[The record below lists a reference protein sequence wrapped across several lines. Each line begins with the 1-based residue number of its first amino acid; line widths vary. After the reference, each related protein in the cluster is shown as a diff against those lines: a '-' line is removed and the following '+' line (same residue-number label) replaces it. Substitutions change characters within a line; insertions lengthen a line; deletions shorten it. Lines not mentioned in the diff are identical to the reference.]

1 MQTPRLLPVLAALL
15 VSLTLTGCL
24 STGSGPDTSAGS
36 IMKRIDANRAA
47 FESWPA
53 AVQTAIFDGKAIRGM
68 NAEQVR
74 MALGEPLEI
83 IARGRD
89 EVWVYQRGE
98 DPETGGGSGG
108 ALGGTTIGVGSGG
121 GIYVGGTRG
130 GGTSTLPTTPAP
142 GTVGAVANNEVVF
155 RDGLVIRAPGQAQ
168 ERTR

>member
-1 MQTPRLLPVLAALL
+1 MKTPRFFPDLTALLAAFALA
-15 VSLTLTGCL
+15 GCL
-24 STGSGPDTSAGS
+24 STGSGPDVSAGS

-47 FESWPA
+47 FESWPP

-68 NAEQVR
+68 NAAQVR

-98 DPETGGGSGG
+98 DPETIGGSGG

-121 GIYVGGTRG
+121 GVYIGGSRG
-130 GGTSTLPTTPAP
+130 GGTTTLPTTPAP
-142 GTVGAVANNEVVF
+142 GAVGAVSDNEVVF
-155 RDGLVIRAPGQAQ
+155 RDGLVIRAPGQK
-168 ERTR
+168 